1 MSIRQNLE
9 VVENDEIT
17 MLLKDVIIS
26 GQVPTGTI
34 NITENG
40 LVDVTDFAAANVNV
54 PQGIV
59 PTGTINITQNGD
71 TDVTNYATAHVAV
84 PGPSGKI
91 TITQNGTG
99 IDIAQYATADVN
111 VPQGITPTGT
121 INITQNGNV
130 DVTNYATAAVNV
142 PQPSGSIEIT
152 QNGTVDVTAYASAIV
167 NVPGGGLPSY
177 MSISEQTPESNTQ
190 TISFS
195 YDPTK
200 TVLQAICYN
209 ISNPDTTG
217 YITNYLGFVKSYS
230 ADSYTPLYIANSS
243 SGSSAPSLQYGTISF
258 DAENSLITI
267 TTRGGNYLFRGGKT
281 YRIIIIY
288 AET

>member
-17 MLLKDVIIS
+17 MLMKDVIIS

-54 PQGIV
+54 PQGIT

-84 PGPSGKI
+84 PQPSGKI

-121 INITQNGNV
+121 INITQNGDT
-130 DVTNYATAAVNV
+130 DVTNYATAHVAV

-167 NVPGGGLPSY
+167 NVSGGGLPSY
-177 MSISEQTPESNTQ
+177 MTILEQTAQSNTESL
-190 TISFS
+190 SFS

-200 TVLQAICYN
+200 TVLEVICYN
-209 ISNPDTTG
+209 RTNPDTTG
-217 YITNYLGFVKSYS
+217 YNTNILAFFKNYSNDNYIAFYLGAGSGGGS
-230 ADSYTPLYIANSS
+230 AA
-243 SGSSAPSLQYGTISF
+243 SLQYGSITF
-258 DAENSLITI
+258 DTENSSITI
-267 TTRGGNYLFRGGKT
+267 NSRGGNYQFKSGKN
-281 YRIIIIY
+281 YRIVIIY